1 MPLTSRQKSLHR
13 KQRRVR
19 KLRQLKEKLSQTQES
34 VKRQKIL
41 EKIRKISP
49 WDPILEE

>member
-1 MPLTSRQKSLHR
+1 MPFTSRQKKKHQR
-13 KQRRVR
+13 QRRVR
-19 KLRQLKEKLSQTQES
+19 KLRQLKEKLSQTTDS

-49 WDPILEE
+49 WDSVLNE